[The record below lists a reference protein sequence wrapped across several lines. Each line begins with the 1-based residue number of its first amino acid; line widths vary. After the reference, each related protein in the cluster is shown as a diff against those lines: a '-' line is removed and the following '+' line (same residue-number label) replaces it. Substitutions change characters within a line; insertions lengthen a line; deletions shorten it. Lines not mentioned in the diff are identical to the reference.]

1 MYCMAGSFRGM
12 LIFASFVV
20 DLAVT
25 KFSHAP
31 TKINAYGVM
40 RVHDDGRGHK
50 HHGSAANT
58 FQYKQAI
65 VATVIQLITSLT
77 LMFFYLMLLNFV
89 QVSVCIYGLVTKKIA
104 NACIDYIIACAAL
117 PRPCTG
123 CCHEIKNHE
132 N

>member
-50 HHGSAANT
+50 HHGKRTKFLSIGMIS
-58 FQYKQAI
+58 KQ
-65 VATVIQLITSLT
+65 Q
-77 LMFFYLMLLNFV
+77 
-89 QVSVCIYGLVTKKIA
+89 
-104 NACIDYIIACAAL
+104 
-117 PRPCTG
+117 
-123 CCHEIKNHE
+123 
-132 N
+132 